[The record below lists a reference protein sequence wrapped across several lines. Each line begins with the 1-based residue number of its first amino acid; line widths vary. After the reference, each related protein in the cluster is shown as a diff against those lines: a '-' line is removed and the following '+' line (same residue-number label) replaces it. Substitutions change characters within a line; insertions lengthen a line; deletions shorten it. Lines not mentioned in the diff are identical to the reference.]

1 MVVTNAIAYIRQ
13 LEKLR
18 MPEDVEKKIRYVKI
32 VRSHLNSSKLT
43 GFHCTFRLVKRQNRK
58 LRSLIREEIGL
69 AEAVSEAQLVQMGLK
84 EIREL
89 IAEAKRKKKNR
100 WEQSKQP

>member
-1 MVVTNAIAYIRQ
+1 M
-13 LEKLR
+13 
-18 MPEDVEKKIRYVKI
+18 
-32 VRSHLNSSKLT
+32 
-43 GFHCTFRLVKRQNRK
+43 KRQNRK

-89 IAEAKRKKKNR
+89 IAEAKRKKKHR
-100 WEQSKQP
+100 

>member
-1 MVVTNAIAYIRQ
+1 MTNAIAYIRQ

-32 VRSHLNSSKLT
+32 VRSHLNSSKQT
-43 GFHCTFRLVKRQNRK
+43 GYRCTFRLVKRQNRK

-69 AEAVSEAQLVQMGLK
+69 AEAVSEGQLVQMGLK

-100 WEQSKQP
+100 

>member
-1 MVVTNAIAYIRQ
+1 M
-13 LEKLR
+13 
-18 MPEDVEKKIRYVKI
+18 
-32 VRSHLNSSKLT
+32 
-43 GFHCTFRLVKRQNRK
+43 KRQNRK

-89 IAEAKRKKKNR
+89 IAEAKRKKRNR
-100 WEQSKQP
+100 WEYKQRRIQIPYHTPLSILLCEWF